1 MCNDATFILL
11 NHSFLKSYIFI
22 SQNSFWDVNLIIHI
36 SHVFHLAPGSLQPPK
51 VFSRNRATSRD
62 RWSCS
67 FPAATCTPKGSPSS
81 PRPRGHW
88 VTGSPRMFI
97 IPGEKMKRRGKWNAC
112 CGFVFWFFFKAEL
125 TCVSKVKRLEEWVV
139 MFGSHSGMWWVQE
152 NTICAK

>member
-11 NHSFLKSYIFI
+11 TDSFLKSYIFI
-22 SQNSFWDVNLIIHI
+22 SHNSFGDINVIIHI
-36 SHVFHLAPGSLQPPK
+36 SHVCHLAPGSLQPPK

-67 FPAATCTPKGSPSS
+67 FPATTCTPKGSPSS

-97 IPGEKMKRRGKWNAC
+97 IPGGKDETARKMKC
-112 CGFVFWFFFKAEL
+112 MLCFFCFCFFFKAEL

-139 MFGSHSGMWWVQE
+139 MFGSHSGV
-152 NTICAK
+152 